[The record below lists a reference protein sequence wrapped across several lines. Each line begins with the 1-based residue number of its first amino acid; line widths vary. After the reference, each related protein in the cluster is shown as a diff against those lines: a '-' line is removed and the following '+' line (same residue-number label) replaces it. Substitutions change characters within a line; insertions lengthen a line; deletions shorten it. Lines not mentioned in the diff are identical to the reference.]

1 MASPKPKR
9 KTVADLKTNIL
20 NPALTSTYVCDFT
33 FPGAVA
39 KWANNIT
46 GIGGGITFDKVSN
59 ISIAC
64 REASLP
70 GTSLATHEMLNDF
83 TGIRERHAYRR
94 QYDDTA
100 SFTFYVDVNYDTIF
114 LFENWINFIVNQD
127 NNDKLT
133 KNSNYSYTVN
143 FPNEYKSEIYIRKF
157 ERDYAGRN
165 LEYTFFDAYPLS
177 INTMPL
183 SYDASQVLQC
193 TVNFCFSRYIIN
205 APDGYTA
212 PPPEPGAS
220 ASSSPLPPLPEEQ
233 KKSSKINDSFVG
245 NTSGEDQRF
254 IPTDNATGFRGDGS
268 EPLLLGNTGAPVRNP
283 DGTLNDQAGLYR

>member
-1 MASPKPKR
+1 MATAKPTR

-20 NPALTSTYVCDFT
+20 NPALTSTYECHFV
-33 FPGAVA
+33 FP
-39 KWANNIT
+39 KTIQDWANSTSGVGN
-46 GIGGGITFDKVSN
+46 GITYDNVGN
-59 ISIAC
+59 VSIAC

-100 SFTFYVDVNYDTIF
+100 SFTFYVDVNYDSIF

-127 NNDKLT
+127 AGDRSI

-143 FPNEYKSEIYIRKF
+143 FPDEYKTRIFIRKF

-165 LEYTFFDAYPLS
+165 LEYSFYDAYPLS
-177 INTMPL
+177 INSMPV

-193 TVNFCFSRYIIN
+193 TVNFCFSRYVIN
-205 APDGYTA
+205 APDGYTKPPSA
-212 PPPEPGAS
+212 PSPVSPTPEN
-220 ASSSPLPPLPEEQ
+220 
-233 KKSSKINDSFVG
+233 SSKILDAQPFKFKSSN
-245 NTSGEDQRF
+245 
-254 IPTDNATGFRGDGS
+254 ITDEYYNNFGDNEQNATNSADFFDGS
-268 EPLLLGNTGAPVRNP
+268 NTGPFGEGVA
-283 DGTLNDQAGLYR
+283 

>member
-1 MASPKPKR
+1 MTSPKPTR

-46 GIGGGITFDKVSN
+46 GIGNGITFDKVSN
-59 ISIAC
+59 VSIAC

-83 TGIRERHAYRR
+83 TGVRERHAYRR

-127 NNDKLT
+127 NNDELT
-133 KNSNYSYTVN
+133 KNSNYSYSVN
-143 FPNEYKSEIYIRKF
+143 FPDEYKSQIYIRKF

-177 INTMPL
+177 INTMPM
-183 SYDASQVLQC
+183 SYDASQILLC

-205 APDGYTA
+205 SPDGYT
-212 PPPEPGAS
+212 PPS
-220 ASSSPLPPLPEEQ
+220 DSSPLPPLPSEQ
-233 KKSSKINDSFVG
+233 ENSSKIHDAFVG

-254 IPTDNATGFRGDGS
+254 IPTDSATGFRGDGS
-268 EPLLLGNTGAPVRNP
+268 EPLLLPDGSPVRDAN
-283 DGTLNDQAGLYR
+283 GNLREMF

>member
-1 MASPKPKR
+1 MATAKPTR

-46 GIGGGITFDKVSN
+46 GIGNGITFDNVGN
-59 ISIAC
+59 VSIAC

-143 FPNEYKSEIYIRKF
+143 FPDEYKSEIYIRKF

-193 TVNFCFSRYIIN
+193 TVNFCFSRYIIKSPNGTTKPPSIPSPVSPTPEN
-205 APDGYTA
+205 ASKILDAQPF
-212 PPPEPGAS
+212 EF
-220 ASSSPLPPLPEEQ
+220 
-233 KKSSKINDSFVG
+233 KSSNI
-245 NTSGEDQRF
+245 
-254 IPTDNATGFRGDGS
+254 TDEYYNNFGDNEQNATNSADFFDGS
-268 EPLLLGNTGAPVRNP
+268 NTGPFGEGVA
-283 DGTLNDQAGLYR
+283 

>member
-1 MASPKPKR
+1 MATAKPTR

-20 NPALTSTYVCDFT
+20 NPALTSTYECHFA
-33 FPGAVA
+33 FPKTVRD
-39 KWANNIT
+39 WANSSS
-46 GIGGGITFDKVSN
+46 GIGNGITFDNVGNVS
-59 ISIAC
+59 ISC

-127 NNDKLT
+127 GSDRSI

-143 FPNEYKSEIYIRKF
+143 FPDEYKSRIFIRKF

-165 LEYTFFDAYPLS
+165 LEYSFYDAYPLS
-177 INTMPL
+177 INSMPV
-183 SYDASQVLQC
+183 SYDASQILQC
-193 TVNFCFSRYIIN
+193 TVNFCFSRYTIN

-212 PPPEPGAS
+212 PLPEPGAS
-220 ASSSPLPPLPEEQ
+220 TSSSPSTPEN
-233 KKSSKINDSFVG
+233 SSKINDATPV
-245 NTSGEDQRF
+245 NTSGEDQRL
-254 IPTDNATGFRGDGS
+254 IPTDNPTGFRGDGS

>member
-1 MASPKPKR
+1 MASPKPTR

-46 GIGGGITFDKVSN
+46 GIGNGITFDKVSN
-59 ISIAC
+59 VSIAC

-127 NNDKLT
+127 NNDELT
-133 KNSNYSYTVN
+133 KNSNYSYAVN
-143 FPNEYKSEIYIRKF
+143 FPDEYKSRIFIRKF

-177 INTMPL
+177 INTMPM
-183 SYDASQVLQC
+183 SYDASQILLC

-212 PPPEPGAS
+212 PPPEPGDTAK
-220 ASSSPLPPLPEEQ
+220 PPVSVAEE
-233 KKSSKINDSFVG
+233 KSTKINDAFVG

-254 IPTDNATGFRGDGS
+254 IPTDSAVGFRGDGS
-268 EPLLLGNTGAPVRNP
+268 EPLLLPDGSPVRDSN
-283 DGTLNDQAGLYR
+283 GNLREMF

>member
-1 MASPKPKR
+1 MASPKPTR

-20 NPALTSTYVCDFT
+20 NPALTSTYECNFV
-33 FPGAVA
+33 FP
-39 KWANNIT
+39 KTIQDWANSTSGVGN
-46 GIGGGITFDKVSN
+46 GIDSIKETN

-100 SFTFYVDVNYDTIF
+100 SFTFYVDVNYDSIF

-127 NNDKLT
+127 GSDRSI

-143 FPNEYKSEIYIRKF
+143 FPDEYKSRIFIRKF

-165 LEYTFFDAYPLS
+165 LEYSFYDAYPLS
-177 INTMPL
+177 INSMPVK
-183 SYDASQVLQC
+183 YDASEVLQC
-193 TVNFCFSRYIIN
+193 TVNFCFSRYTIN
-205 APDGYTA
+205 APDGYTKPPSA
-212 PPPEPGAS
+212 PSPESPTPENAS
-220 ASSSPLPPLPEEQ
+220 KILDAQPFEF
-233 KKSSKINDSFVG
+233 KSSNI
-245 NTSGEDQRF
+245 
-254 IPTDNATGFRGDGS
+254 TDEYYNNFGDNEQNATNSADFFDGS
-268 EPLLLGNTGAPVRNP
+268 NTGPFGEGVA
-283 DGTLNDQAGLYR
+283 

>member
-1 MASPKPKR
+1 MATAKPTR

-20 NPALTSTYVCDFT
+20 NPALTSTYECHFV
-33 FPGAVA
+33 FPKLVRD
-39 KWANNIT
+39 WANTTT
-46 GIGGGITFDKVSN
+46 GIGNGITFDNVGN
-59 ISIAC
+59 VSIAC

-83 TGIRERHAYRR
+83 TGVRERHVYRR

-127 NNDKLT
+127 GSDTDT
-133 KNSNYSYTVN
+133 KSSTYSYTVN
-143 FPNEYKSEIYIRKF
+143 FPDEYKSRIFIRKF

-165 LEYTFFDAYPLS
+165 LEYSFYDAYPLS
-177 INTMPL
+177 INSMPVK
-183 SYDASQVLQC
+183 YDASQILQC
-193 TVNFCFSRYIIN
+193 TVNFCFSRYTIN
-205 APDGYTA
+205 APDGYTKPSD
-212 PPPEPGAS
+212 PP
-220 ASSSPLPPLPEEQ
+220 PLPPLPEEQ

-254 IPTDNATGFRGDGS
+254 IPTDSATGFRGDGS
-268 EPLLLGNTGAPVRNP
+268 EPLLLPDGSPVRDAN
-283 DGTLNDQAGLYR
+283 GNLREMF

>member
-1 MASPKPKR
+1 MATAKPTR

-20 NPALTSTYVCDFT
+20 NPALTSTYECHFA
-33 FPGAVA
+33 FPKTVRD
-39 KWANNIT
+39 WANSSS
-46 GIGGGITFDKVSN
+46 GIGNGITFDNVGN
-59 ISIAC
+59 VSIAC

-83 TGIRERHAYRR
+83 TGVRERHVYRR

-127 NNDKLT
+127 NNDQLT

-143 FPNEYKSEIYIRKF
+143 FPDEYKSQIYIRKF

-165 LEYTFFDAYPLS
+165 LEYSFFDAYPLS

-183 SYDASQVLQC
+183 SYDASQVLLC

-205 APDGYTA
+205 APDGFT
-212 PPPEPGAS
+212 PPS
-220 ASSSPLPPLPEEQ
+220 ASTSFTTSPTLPVEQ
-233 KKSSKINDSFVG
+233 EKSSVINDSFVG

-254 IPTDNATGFRGDGS
+254 IPTDGATGFRGDGS
-268 EPLLLGNTGAPVRNP
+268 EPLLLPDGSPVRDAN
-283 DGTLNDQAGLYR
+283 GNLREMF

>member
-1 MASPKPKR
+1 MATAKPTR

-20 NPALTSTYVCDFT
+20 NPALTSTYECHFA
-33 FPGAVA
+33 FPKTVRD
-39 KWANNIT
+39 WANST
-46 GIGGGITFDKVSN
+46 SGIGNGITFDNVGN
-59 ISIAC
+59 VSIAC

-83 TGIRERHAYRR
+83 TGVRERHVYRR

-127 NNDKLT
+127 GGDKST

-143 FPNEYKSEIYIRKF
+143 FPDEYKSRIFIRKF

-165 LEYTFFDAYPLS
+165 LEYSFYDAYPLS
-177 INTMPL
+177 IDPMRVN
-183 SYDASQVLQC
+183 YGASEVLQC
-193 TVNFCFSRYIIN
+193 TVNFCFSRYTIN
-205 APDGYTA
+205 APDGYTK
-212 PPPEPGAS
+212 PPS
-220 ASSSPLPPLPEEQ
+220 DSSPSQLPEEQ

-254 IPTDNATGFRGDGS
+254 IPTDSATGFRGDGS
-268 EPLLLGNTGAPVRNP
+268 EPLLLPDGSPVRDAN
-283 DGTLNDQAGLYR
+283 GNLREMF

>member
-1 MASPKPKR
+1 MATQNTPKPKR

-20 NPALTSTYVCDFT
+20 NPALTSTYECHFT

-46 GIGGGITFDKVSN
+46 GIGNGITFDKVSN

-127 NNDKLT
+127 NNDELT
-133 KNSNYSYTVN
+133 KNSTYSYTVN
-143 FPNEYKSEIYIRKF
+143 FPEEYKSEIYIRKF
-157 ERDYAGRN
+157 ERDYSGRN

-177 INTMPL
+177 INPMTVK
-183 SYDASQVLQC
+183 YDASEVLQC
-193 TVNFCFSRYIIN
+193 TVNFCFSRYII
-205 APDGYTA
+205 
-212 PPPEPGAS
+212 
-220 ASSSPLPPLPEEQ
+220 
-233 KKSSKINDSFVG
+233 KS
-245 NTSGEDQRF
+245 
-254 IPTDNATGFRGDGS
+254 
-268 EPLLLGNTGAPVRNP
+268 P
-283 DGTLNDQAGLYR
+283 DGTTKPPSAPSPKSPTPENASKILDAQPFEFKSSNITDEYYNNFGDNEQNATNSADFFDGSNTGPFGEGVA

>member
-1 MASPKPKR
+1 MASPKPTR

-46 GIGGGITFDKVSN
+46 GIGNGITFDKVSN
-59 ISIAC
+59 VSIAC

-127 NNDKLT
+127 GSDRSI
-133 KNSNYSYTVN
+133 KNSTYSYTVN
-143 FPNEYKSEIYIRKF
+143 FPDEYKSRIFIRKF

-165 LEYTFFDAYPLS
+165 LEYSFYDAYPLS
-177 INTMPL
+177 INSMPV
-183 SYDASQVLQC
+183 SYDASQILQC
-193 TVNFCFSRYIIN
+193 TVNFCFSRYTIN
-205 APDGYTA
+205 APDGYTK
-212 PPPEPGAS
+212 PPS
-220 ASSSPLPPLPEEQ
+220 DSSPSQLPEEQ

-254 IPTDNATGFRGDGS
+254 IPTDSATGFRGDGS
-268 EPLLLGNTGAPVRNP
+268 EPLLLPDGSPVRDAN
-283 DGTLNDQAGLYR
+283 GNLREMF

>member
-1 MASPKPKR
+1 MATAKPTR

-20 NPALTSTYVCDFT
+20 NPALTSTYECHFV
-33 FPGAVA
+33 FP
-39 KWANNIT
+39 KTIRDWANTTT
-46 GIGGGITFDKVSN
+46 GIGNGITFDNVGN
-59 ISIAC
+59 VSIAC

-83 TGIRERHAYRR
+83 TGVRERHAYRR

-127 NNDKLT
+127 GSDRSI

-143 FPNEYKSEIYIRKF
+143 FPDDYKSRIFIRKF

-165 LEYTFFDAYPLS
+165 LEYSFYDAYPLS

-193 TVNFCFSRYIIN
+193 TVNFCFSRYTIN
-205 APDGYTA
+205 APDGYTK
-212 PPPEPGAS
+212 PPS
-220 ASSSPLPPLPEEQ
+220 DSSPPQLPEEQ

-254 IPTDNATGFRGDGS
+254 IPTDSATGFRGDGS
-268 EPLLLGNTGAPVRNP
+268 EPLLLPDGSPVRDAN
-283 DGTLNDQAGLYR
+283 GNLREMF

>member
-1 MASPKPKR
+1 MASPKPTR

-46 GIGGGITFDKVSN
+46 GIGNGITFDKVSN
-59 ISIAC
+59 VSIAC

-100 SFTFYVDVNYDTIF
+100 SFTFYVDINYDTIY

-127 NNDKLT
+127 NNDELT

-143 FPNEYKSEIYIRKF
+143 FPEEYKSQICIRKF

-177 INTMPL
+177 INTMPM
-183 SYDASQVLQC
+183 SYDASQILLC
-193 TVNFCFSRYIIN
+193 TVNFCFSRYLIN
-205 APDGYTA
+205 SPDGYTKPPSA
-212 PPPEPGAS
+212 PSPESPTPENAS
-220 ASSSPLPPLPEEQ
+220 KILDAQPFEF
-233 KKSSKINDSFVG
+233 KSSNI
-245 NTSGEDQRF
+245 
-254 IPTDNATGFRGDGS
+254 TDEYYNNFGDNEQNATNSADFFDGS
-268 EPLLLGNTGAPVRNP
+268 NTGPFGEGVA
-283 DGTLNDQAGLYR
+283 

>member
-1 MASPKPKR
+1 MNVTLLFLVLLQS
-9 KTVADLKTNIL
+9 
-20 NPALTSTYVCDFT
+20 
-33 FPGAVA
+33 G
-39 KWANNIT
+39 NNIT

-127 NNDKLT
+127 NNDGLT

-143 FPNEYKSEIYIRKF
+143 FPKEYKSEIYIRKF

-193 TVNFCFSRYIIN
+193 TVNFCFSRYIVKS
-205 APDGYTA
+205 PDGTTKPPSA
-212 PPPEPGAS
+212 PSPKSPTPEN
-220 ASSSPLPPLPEEQ
+220 
-233 KKSSKINDSFVG
+233 SSKILDAQPFEFKSSN
-245 NTSGEDQRF
+245 
-254 IPTDNATGFRGDGS
+254 ITDEYYNNFGDNEQNATNSADFFDGS
-268 EPLLLGNTGAPVRNP
+268 NTGPFGEGKA
-283 DGTLNDQAGLYR
+283 

>member
-1 MASPKPKR
+1 MATAKPTR

-20 NPALTSTYVCDFT
+20 NPALTSTYECHFV
-33 FPGAVA
+33 FP
-39 KWANNIT
+39 KTIRDWANTTT
-46 GIGGGITFDKVSN
+46 GIGNGITFDNVGN
-59 ISIAC
+59 VSIAC

-127 NNDKLT
+127 GSDRSI

-143 FPNEYKSEIYIRKF
+143 FPDEYKSRIFIRKF

-165 LEYTFFDAYPLS
+165 LEYSFYDAYPLS
-177 INTMPL
+177 INPMRVY
-183 SYDASQVLQC
+183 YDASEVLQC
-193 TVNFCFSRYIIN
+193 TVNFCFSRYTIN
-205 APDGYTA
+205 APDGYTKPPSA
-212 PPPEPGAS
+212 PTP
-220 ASSSPLPPLPEEQ
+220 PPLPEEQ
-233 KKSSKINDSFVG
+233 KKSSKINDSFGGTAGPGTPFVERD
-245 NTSGEDQRF
+245 T
-254 IPTDNATGFRGDGS
+254 ATGTDLTNGRGEPA
-268 EPLLLGNTGAPVRNP
+268 EPLLLPDGSPVRDAN
-283 DGTLNDQAGLYR
+283 GNFRKMF